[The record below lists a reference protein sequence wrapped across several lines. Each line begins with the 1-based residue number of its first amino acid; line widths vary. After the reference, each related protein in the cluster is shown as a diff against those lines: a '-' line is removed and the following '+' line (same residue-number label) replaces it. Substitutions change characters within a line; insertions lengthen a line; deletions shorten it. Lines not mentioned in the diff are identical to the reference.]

1 MPLSRRPGLLG
12 SSLKP
17 RAGQRAWPTA
27 QHTDGEQECSWP
39 SGLWSD
45 TPGDT
50 QPVAPPVQN
59 GGPGSRR
66 ERGARRWGDLAL
78 SRPPQ
83 GRAHP
88 QAAKCRSAGPSLQP
102 TRGSAAKHG
111 ETFSVSPTDAPQA
124 SPKLTW
130 VAPPRRS
137 GLRGE
142 ERPRYPRGAWHRP
155 GDLSRPLETP
165 QGTASAPGAGRRP
178 GEGPPGVRGPAPA
191 PSTYP
196 RCSRSCR
203 RGSLSG
209 DSSGGGWT
217 RGRSRGP
224 SGRARYPWH
233 ARAGLVTPG
242 VGSGPRTGTA
252 GSLAWPRAV
261 APPPRPA
268 PAPAPE
274 QHAGHGEVREAAD
287 APRHQLQVGVRHRGV
302 SAG

>member
-1 MPLSRRPGLLG
+1 MSRRPGLLG

-27 QHTDGEQECSWP
+27 QHTDGQQECSWP

-66 ERGARRWGDLAL
+66 EGGARRWGDLAL

-111 ETFSVSPTDAPQA
+111 ATFSVSPTDVPQA

-130 VAPPRRS
+130 VAPRS
-137 GLRGE
+137 APLRAQGGGTPTVPS
-142 ERPRYPRGAWHRP
+142 RSLAQTR
-155 GDLSRPLETP
+155 RPLRASRDTP
-165 QGTASAPGAGRRP
+165 GHSIGAGGRQEARGGSTRDSRTRP
-178 GEGPPGVRGPAPA
+178 CPLHLP
-191 PSTYP
+191 TM
-196 RCSRSCR
+196 
-203 RGSLSG
+203 
-209 DSSGGGWT
+209 
-217 RGRSRGP
+217 
-224 SGRARYPWH
+224 
-233 ARAGLVTPG
+233 
-242 VGSGPRTGTA
+242 
-252 GSLAWPRAV
+252 
-261 APPPRPA
+261 
-268 PAPAPE
+268 
-274 QHAGHGEVREAAD
+274 
-287 APRHQLQVGVRHRGV
+287 
-302 SAG
+302 